1 MMLTK
6 KQYELLLFIEK
17 YIRAKGIAPSYEEMR
32 EGVQKKSKAEIH
44 SLIKKLQ
51 ERGVI
56 RQLPFKA
63 RAIEILKSPNL
74 FEAAALMAAE
84 EGANVCVQ
92 EDRAEETSVD
102 IVSVPFYGSISLS
115 FSLECF
121 RSPPQQTLK
130 IPTFLL
136 KNHEGEAEYVA
147 FVVKGDF
154 LKDAAILD
162 GDLLCLRMTD
172 LVGEESLVFSV
183 LDGHEG
189 HVKRYNVSEEKVTL
203 TAANKYMMPQTFD
216 KSRVTPRG
224 YVAAVM
230 RSGSH

>member
-1 MMLTK
+1 MLTK

-74 FEAAALMAAE
+74 FETAALMVAE
-84 EGANVCVQ
+84 ERAPVCV
-92 EDRAEETSVD
+92 EEVKAEE
-102 IVSVPFYGSISLS
+102 VSEGLTMVPFYGNISISL
-115 FSLECF
+115 SLECF
-121 RSPPQQTLK
+121 RNPPLQNLK

-136 KNHEGEAEYVA
+136 KNHETDAEYVA
-147 FVVKGDF
+147 FVVTGDF
-154 LKDAAILD
+154 LKDASILD

-172 LVGEESLVFSV
+172 FVSEQSLVFAV
-183 LDGHEG
+183 IDGNEG
-189 HVKRYNVSEEKVTL
+189 HLKRYSLSGEKVTL
-203 TAANKYMMPQTFD
+203 AAANKYMMPQTFE
-216 KSRVTPRG
+216 KSRVIPRG
-224 YVAAVM
+224 YIACVM

>member
-74 FEAAALMAAE
+74 FESAALMAAE
-84 EGANVCVQ
+84 EGVDVCVQ
-92 EDRAEETSVD
+92 EEKAEETSADMVL
-102 IVSVPFYGSISLS
+102 VPFYGSISLS
-115 FSLECF
+115 FPLECF
-121 RSPPQQTLK
+121 RNPPQQMLK

-136 KNHEGEAEYVA
+136 KNHEIGAEYVA

-154 LKDAAILD
+154 LKDAAVLD

-172 LVGEESLVFSV
+172 LVAEESLVFSV
-183 LDGHEG
+183 VDGHEG
-189 HVKRYNVSEEKVTL
+189 HVKRYAIAEGKATL
-203 TAANKYMMPQTFD
+203 TAANKYMMPQTFEQ
-216 KSRVTPRG
+216 SRVIPRG

-230 RSGSH
+230 RSGA

>member
-17 YIRAKGIAPSYEEMR
+17 YIRTKGIAPSYEEMR

-74 FEAAALMAAE
+74 FEAAALMATE
-84 EGANVCVQ
+84 EGVDVCVQ
-92 EDRAEETSVD
+92 EERSEEVSAD
-102 IVSVPFYGSISLS
+102 MVSVPFYGSISISLS
-115 FSLECF
+115 LDCF
-121 RSPPQQTLK
+121 RNPPLQNLK

-136 KNHEGEAEYVA
+136 KNHEAEAEYVA

-154 LKDAAILD
+154 LKDAAVLD

-172 LVGEESLVFSV
+172 LIGEESLIFSV
-183 LDGHEG
+183 VDGNEG
-189 HVKRYNVSEEKVTL
+189 HVKRYSVSGEKVTL
-203 TAANKYMMPQTFD
+203 TAANKYMIPQTFE
-216 KSRVTPRG
+216 KSRVVPQG
-224 YVAAVM
+224 YVVAVI
-230 RSGSH
+230 RSGA

>member
-84 EGANVCVQ
+84 EAPDVCVK
-92 EDRAEETSVD
+92 EDRREETSSD
-102 IVSVPFYGSISLS
+102 IAVVPFYGSISLS

-121 RSPPQQTLK
+121 RNPPLQNLK

-136 KNHEGEAEYVA
+136 KNHEAEAEYVA

-183 LDGHEG
+183 VDGNEG

-216 KSRVTPRG
+216 KNRVIPRG
-224 YVAAVM
+224 YVVAAL
-230 RSGSH
+230 RSGS